1 MVLIGNQYFRVC
13 FFVSLVIHYICK
25 TNPKVLTAVLKIN
38 IQELDARFIE
48 KMKAEHA
55 TSDLEIHVVDAAGES
70 PRLDEAGFWNVISK
84 LDWDKVGD
92 DAAVL
97 EPAVEYLSKQPL
109 SQVYQFVDQLAEKL
123 HLLDTKAHAQ
133 VFLDDEEAEGYLSPD
148 DFLYARC
155 AVVASGEAAFKTVLA
170 DPAKMP
176 TELTF
181 EPLLHL
187 ANAAYRRKTGKE
199 AILKPAISYE
209 TYSNLNGWK
218 S

>member
-1 MVLIGNQYFRVC
+1 MFYISNELN
-13 FFVSLVIHYICK
+13 YICK
-25 TNPKVLTAVLKIN
+25 ANPKVMTAVLKIN
-38 IQELDARFIE
+38 TQDLDARFIE

-55 TSDLEIHVVDAAGES
+55 KSDLEIHVVDAAGDAPSLGE
-70 PRLDEAGFWNVISK
+70 PGFWKVISK
-84 LDWDKVGD
+84 LDWNKVGD

-97 EPAVEYLSKQPL
+97 EPAVDFLSGQPL
-109 SQVYQFVDQLAEKL
+109 SQIYQFVDQLAEKL
-123 HLLDTKAHAQ
+123 HQLDTKSHAQ
-133 VFLDDEEAEGYLSPD
+133 VFLDDEEAEGYLSAD

-155 AVVASGEAAFKTVLA
+155 AVVASGETAFKTVLTE
-170 DPAKMP
+170 PAKMP

-199 AILKPAISYE
+199 ATLKPAISYE
-209 TYSNLNGWK
+209 TYNNRNGWL

>member
-1 MVLIGNQYFRVC
+1 M
-13 FFVSLVIHYICK
+13 
-25 TNPKVLTAVLKIN
+25 TAVLKIN

-97 EPAVEYLSKQPL
+97 EPAIEYLAKQPL

-123 HLLDTKAHAQ
+123 HRLDTKAHAQ

-155 AVVASGEAAFKTVLA
+155 AVVASGETAFQTVLA
-170 DPAKMP
+170 EPSKMP

-187 ANAAYRRKTGKE
+187 AKAAYHRKTGKD
-199 AILKPAISYE
+199 ATLKPAISYE
-209 TYSNLNGWK
+209 TYSNRNGWK